1 MNDFQDQAK
10 NWLRNVVKQNPD
22 KIKAGVEKAG
32 DLIDKQTGGKYADKV
47 DSVQE
52 KVGGYV
58 DSHAD
63 PAKPAGGPGTTS
75 TEQSSADTT
84 ADASAADEGTAGSAD
99 AGPDQSSGPG
109 TADTEGA
116 GDEPVP
122 GTVDEA
128 APDPEASGEPV
139 PGSVDEAAPDPEGD
153 EAEIADEAAPEAVDG
168 TVVGGEVPD
177 VSSNPSSSAGSG
189 TEGVQTGGTA
199 TGTSEGGLPGPR

>member
-47 DSVQE
+47 DAVQG
-52 KVGGYV
+52 KVDTYV

-75 TEQSSADTT
+75 TEQSSEDTT
-84 ADASAADEGTAGSAD
+84 ADAPTAGADEAAAEPAD
-99 AGPDQSSGPG
+99 SGPDQSAGPG
-109 TADTEGA
+109 TADAEGA
-116 GDEPVP
+116 AGETVGEGAPEPAGSVDETAP
-122 GTVDEA
+122 GAKGSVAEGASEETVDEA
-128 APDPEASGEPV
+128 APD
-139 PGSVDEAAPDPEGD
+139 
-153 EAEIADEAAPEAVDG
+153 AVDG

-177 VSSNPSSSAGSG
+177 VAGNPSSSAGSG
-189 TEGVQTGGTA
+189 TEGAATGSTA

>member
-58 DSHAD
+58 DSHAEHD
-63 PAKPAGGPGTTS
+63 AGGPGTTS
-75 TEQSSADTT
+75 TEQSSADSTSDAST
-84 ADASAADEGTAGSAD
+84 ADESTAEPADS
-99 AGPDQSSGPG
+99 GPDQSAGPG
-109 TADTEGA
+109 TVDTEGA
-116 GDEPVP
+116 AD
-122 GTVDEA
+122 TA
-128 APDPEASGEPV
+128 
-139 PGSVDEAAPDPEGD
+139 PEGDDSD
-153 EAEIADEAAPEAVDG
+153 EAEIADEAAPDAVDG

-177 VSSNPSSSAGSG
+177 VGSNPSSSAGSG
-189 TEGVQTGGTA
+189 TEGLQTGGTA
-199 TGTSEGGLPGPR
+199 TGTSDGGLPGPR